1 MSNTLAG
8 IIAALIGLIGYCISL
23 WMRAK
28 TELDKIKIQSEADL
42 KKIEIQSR
50 EDLKKMD
57 RKDVGDRREF
67 LVLTIKDETQSAGVR
82 RSAAR
87 EYLELG
93 YNSVVKQFIYENALD
108 K

>member
-1 MSNTLAG
+1 MSNTLFV
-8 IIAALIGLIGYCISL
+8 IILLLIYLTGYCITL
-23 WMRAK
+23 WVRAK
-28 TELDKIKIQSEADL
+28 TELEKIDKQ
-42 KKIEIQSR
+42 
-50 EDLKKMD
+50 MD

-67 LVLTIKDETQSAGVR
+67 LVLTIKDETKSAGVR
-82 RSAAR
+82 RAAAR